1 LLVAVCIIAVILV
14 IGIPFTNNV
23 FANFRLGGDARMVLN
38 AVSLAKMRAAA
49 NFTNARLYVD
59 LAARTHHIDI
69 LQKGAPNVWVADGGT
84 TALAQGDVYGWGPA
98 GTPPGTAPLAQSPA
112 CLTNAGAAIANTACI
127 IFNSRGVP
135 VDNAGAS
142 TGANAIY
149 LNDGTTLYAIA
160 LSATGQAR
168 LYRGTWSGAPTWI
181 QQ

>member
-1 LLVAVCIIAVILV
+1 MLMVVCIIALIAV

-38 AVSLAKMRAAA
+38 AVSLAKMRAAS

-84 TALAQGDVYGWGPA
+84 TTLAQGDVYGWGPA
-98 GTPPGTAPLAQSPA
+98 GAPPGTAPLAQSPNCQTA
-112 CLTNAGAAIANTACI
+112 LGAAIANTACI

-135 VDNAGAS
+135 VDNAGAA

-149 LNDGTTLYAIA
+149 LNDGTTLYAVTM
-160 LSATGQAR
+160 SATGQAR
-168 LYRGTWSGAPTWI
+168 LYRGTWSGAPSWI